1 MPLSPLPPE
10 GTPLY
15 HHPLPALEEW
25 LRQLG
30 ARRQP
35 DHPEVWDLQQPRWSA
50 RIELETEEL
59 KVSWDQ
65 GQPPSVRHF
74 PYGLSRADVE
84 AAILAGP

>member
-1 MPLSPLPPE
+1 MTSLPPE
-10 GTPLY
+10 RTPLY
-15 HHPLPALEEW
+15 NHPLPALEAW

-30 ARRQP
+30 ASQRRER
-35 DHPEVWDLQQPRWSA
+35 PESWDLEQPRWSA

-59 KVSWDQ
+59 KVSWDHD
-65 GQPPSVRHF
+65 GRHSVRHF